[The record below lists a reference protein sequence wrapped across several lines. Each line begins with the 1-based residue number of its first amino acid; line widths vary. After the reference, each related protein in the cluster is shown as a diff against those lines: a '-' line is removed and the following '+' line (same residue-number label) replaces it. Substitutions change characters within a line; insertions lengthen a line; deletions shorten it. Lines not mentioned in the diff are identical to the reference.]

1 MDVSNKPL
9 RSAGAELFDA
19 VIKLV
24 AVWGTAA
31 VVGEGMNRLLS
42 ELLSRGWRLSI
53 SLLAAYLF
61 LLIFF
66 WGGDKRPDLRDAF
79 LAWRYPMV
87 MLLAAYVGYQGH
99 AHDYGRSLDGRLNEA
114 ARWACAKSQSCQ
126 KTALDYLAD
135 KELD

>member
-99 AHDYGRSLDGRLNEA
+99 AHRLWTFTGRA
-114 ARWACAKSQSCQ
+114 AQRGG
-126 KTALDYLAD
+126 ALGLR
-135 KELD
+135 KEPIMSEDSFGLPSR